1 MSISANQSCSI
12 YNGVHEN
19 MAINTSNIGDCVA
32 RSRSDDHK
40 CLMANFIDVLSLY
53 KYKYPL
59 LLLVYLFSGESPM
72 RFYMP
77 SNIHYNNFKN

>member
-1 MSISANQSCSI
+1 MSMSENQSCSI
-12 YNGVHEN
+12 YNGVQEN
-19 MAINTSNIGDCVA
+19 TAINASNIGDCVA
-32 RSRSDDHK
+32 RSLSEDHK

-77 SNIHYNNFKN
+77 SNIHYNSNKK